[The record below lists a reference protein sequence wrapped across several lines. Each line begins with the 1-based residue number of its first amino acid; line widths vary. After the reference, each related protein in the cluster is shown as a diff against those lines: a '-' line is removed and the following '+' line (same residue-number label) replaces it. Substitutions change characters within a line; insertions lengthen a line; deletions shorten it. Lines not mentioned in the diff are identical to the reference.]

1 MSEVQGALEESFA
14 SKLGIDMVSTQTYR
28 HEIDIHAGTN
38 IVVTAV
44 GPSGIGKSAIPRQAA
59 KARKAHFD
67 TLHMP
72 NMNPEDFSLPTG
84 APDTREYYDKRVPRL
99 FQRFVTYVQELKDG
113 NNGKFPKGREP
124 ILLVDELNRTVDKAV
139 TRAAFTLLENRR
151 VGDLVLPEEVQLV
164 ATMNPAGSGYAVND
178 FDRDPAMRRRLLL
191 LGVRYNYSEFMHY
204 ARAAEFHAKV
214 VEHLAAQPGVVYDQQ
229 ALLAGKVFP
238 CPATW
243 EVVSKV
249 CYAMDQAGFPLTSEE
264 ASAAFSG
271 VIGTA
276 ATAIFLEF
284 VKDHTV
290 VITPTEVLDGYTER
304 SDVRTRLRKLLT
316 EEGGRY
322 DKITDLS
329 TGLATQAFMD
339 LKRPPQSYTAHLA
352 LYMSDLPVDV
362 MMSFIQKLSDES
374 GKVNGGK
381 DYFNRLNQLLVKEP
395 SYHTAVT
402 RIQDA
407 KNAVDKEVGASGG
420 AA

>member
-28 HEIDIHAGTN
+28 HEIDIHAGTD

-84 APDTREYYDKRVPRL
+84 ALDTRTYYDKRVPRL
-99 FQRFVTYVQELKDG
+99 FQAFVIYVEKLKEE
-113 NNGKFPKGREP
+113 NGGVFPKGREP
-124 ILLVDELNRTVDKAV
+124 ILLVDELNRTVDKGV

-151 VGDLVLPEEVQLV
+151 VGDLLLPEEVQLV

-178 FDRDPAMRRRLLL
+178 FDRDPAMRRRLQL
-191 LGVRYNYSEFMHY
+191 LGVRYNYGEFMHY
-204 ARAAEFHAKV
+204 ARAVEFHPKV

-243 EVVSKV
+243 EVVSKI
-249 CYAMDQAGFPLTSEE
+249 CYAMDRAKYALTSEE

-290 VITPTEVLDGYTER
+290 VITPSEVLDSYTER
-304 SDVRTRLRKLLT
+304 SDVRTRFRKLVS

-322 DKITDLS
+322 DKIADLS
-329 TGLATQAFMD
+329 TGLATQVFAD
-339 LKRPPQSYTAHLA
+339 IKRPHQNFVAHLA

-362 MMSFIQKLSDES
+362 LMSFIQKLSDES

-381 DYFNRLNQLLVKEP
+381 DYFQRLNQLLVKEP
-395 SYHTAVT
+395 AFFAATS

-407 KNAVDKEVGASGG
+407 HNAVDKEVGASN
-420 AA
+420 AT